1 MPFSVRPHSFLRYIL
16 PGLIIL
22 MLGSCSIN
30 PSIMFKSDESK
41 EIAFDSTLVD
51 SVYRISPSDII
62 SVEVFSEG
70 GIRLVEQPSQIN
82 PYNSSQ
88 ANYSGSTNPQ
98 EYLVDE
104 SGNVKLPLINYIN
117 LKGLSIREA
126 EKAIEKRYI
135 EFYND
140 PFVILKVLNRRVMVF
155 PGTGG
160 TGKVVELKNEKTTL
174 IEVLAAAG
182 GLTTTGKSN
191 SIKIIRGDFRNPKVI
206 LVNLETLDAARNS
219 DIRICANDIIYVKPV
234 PRISQEVLVQL
245 APIVG
250 IVTSLALIYQITVG
264 IR

>member
-1 MPFSVRPHSFLRYIL
+1 VLKIRQIPLLLTCVFV
-16 PGLIIL
+16 L

-30 PSIMFKSDESK
+30 PSIMFKDGNTVQLSY
-41 EIAFDSTLVD
+41 DSSLVD
-51 SVYRISPSDII
+51 SVYRIAPSDLI

-70 GIRLVEQPSQIN
+70 GIRLVEQPSLIN

-88 ANYSGSTNPQ
+88 ANYTGSTTPQ

-104 SGNVKLPLINYIN
+104 SGNVKLPLIGQIQ
-117 LKGLSIREA
+117 LKGKSIREA
-126 EKAIEKRYI
+126 EKSIEQRFT

-160 TGKVVELKNEKTTL
+160 SGKVVELKNEKTTL

-182 GLTTTGKSN
+182 GLTSTGKSKT
-191 SIKIIRGDFRNPKVI
+191 IKIIRGDFRNPKI
-206 LVNLETLDAARNS
+206 IRVNLQTLDAARNS
-219 DIRICANDIIYVKPV
+219 DIRILANDIIYVEPV

-250 IVTSLALIYQITVG
+250 IVTSLALLYQIANG
-264 IR
+264 IK

>member
-1 MPFSVRPHSFLRYIL
+1 
-16 PGLIIL
+16 
-22 MLGSCSIN
+22 
-30 PSIMFKSDESK
+30 MFKSDESK
-41 EIAFDSTLVD
+41 EIAFDSSMVD
-51 SVYRISPSDII
+51 SVYRIAPSDII

-70 GIRLVEQPSQIN
+70 GIRLVEQPNQIN

-88 ANYSGSTNPQ
+88 ANYTGSTNPQ

-104 SGNVKLPLINYIN
+104 AGSVKLPLISYIDV
-117 LKGLSIREA
+117 KGLSIREA

-219 DIRICANDIIYVKPV
+219 DIRIYANDIIYVKPV
-234 PRISQEVLVQL
+234 PRISQEVLLQL
-245 APIVG
+245 APFVG
-250 IVTSLALIYQITVG
+250 IVTSLALLYQIALGV
-264 IR
+264 R